1 MTNTR
6 FVSLDIEIVALKADR
21 MTKEEKR
28 NILKNN
34 DKFKDFGTRNTQPKS
49 NAAAASEESKTE

>member
-34 DKFKDFGTRNTQPKS
+34 DKFKDFGTRNT
-49 NAAAASEESKTE
+49 